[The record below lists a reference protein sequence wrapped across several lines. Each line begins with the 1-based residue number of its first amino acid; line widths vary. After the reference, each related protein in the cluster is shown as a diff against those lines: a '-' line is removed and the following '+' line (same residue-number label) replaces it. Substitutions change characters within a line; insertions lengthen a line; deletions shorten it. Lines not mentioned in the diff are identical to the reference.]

1 MKIIASI
8 ITYNPDIAR
17 LTFNI
22 KAIFPQ
28 VDEIVLID
36 NGSKNINNIKSLIFN
51 YKSIDLI
58 INENNKGIAKALNQA
73 AEYVLKKGYKWII
86 TLDQDSVAPE
96 NLVSTYSKFT
106 DCNDIG
112 IVCCKIIDRNFGE
125 LKD

>member
-28 VDEIVLID
+28 VDEVVLID
-36 NGSKNINNIKSLIFN
+36 NGSKNINNIKSLICN

-58 INENNKGIAKALNQA
+58 KACAIRKISAAFMLRIPTARKINPRF
-73 AEYVLKKGYKWII
+73 AEV
-86 TLDQDSVAPE
+86 E
-96 NLVSTYSKFT
+96 
-106 DCNDIG
+106 
-112 IVCCKIIDRNFGE
+112 
-125 LKD
+125 